1 MSDEQATHE
10 IPEPDADLVAR
21 VEETSPE
28 QTAREIA
35 TLRERVEKLEAD
47 LETSE
52 DEREELES
60 KLTRKQADFQNF
72 KKRQQKKTEQA
83 RERATE
89 DLVERLVDVRDN
101 LVRALDQEGEIRDG
115 VETTLRQFDEV
126 LDAENVDPIEPD
138 AGTELDPQRHEVLMR
153 VESDVPEGT
162 VADLHR
168 PGYEMA
174 GKVLRAAQ
182 VTVSDGSDADDGDGD
197 GGDGA
202 ERDNADGS
210 DGRTTDG
217 RDE

>member
-1 MSDEQATHE
+1 MSDEQAAHE

-21 VEETSPE
+21 IEEASPE

-35 TLRERVEKLEAD
+35 TLRERVEELEAD
-47 LETSE
+47 LEASE
-52 DEREELES
+52 EQREELES

-138 AGTELDPQRHEVLMR
+138 AGTDLDPQRHEVLMR
-153 VESDVPEGT
+153 VESDAPEGT

-174 GKVLRAAQ
+174 GKVLRPAQ
-182 VTVSDGSDADDGDGD
+182 VTV
-197 GGDGA
+197 A
-202 ERDNADGS
+202 E
-210 DGRTTDG
+210 
-217 RDE
+217 

>member
-10 IPEPDADLVAR
+10 IPEPDADLVDR

-35 TLRERVEKLEAD
+35 TLRDRVEELEAD
-47 LETSE
+47 LDASAEQ
-52 DEREELES
+52 REELES

-138 AGTELDPQRHEVLMR
+138 AGTELDQQRHEVLMR

-182 VTVSDGSDADDGDGD
+182 VTV
-197 GGDGA
+197 A
-202 ERDNADGS
+202 E
-210 DGRTTDG
+210 
-217 RDE
+217 